1 MRDTF
6 RDYVIARI
14 RAVIEMR
21 GLTQAKVAKASG
33 FSASEI
39 SKWLQA
45 TEGNADPRTPSLKQ
59 LAAMASA
66 MNTSCDYL
74 LGLVEDPSPPTA
86 ERLRLPQRQVQQA
99 LNHVTE
105 AANHLREALA
115 SQEAPSAI
123 ASAADRALLDAI
135 PSPADGSRNEDE
147 APRRT
152 RSRMNGGD
160 ETL

>member
-6 RDYVIARI
+6 RDCVIARI

-45 TEGNADPRTPSLKQ
+45 TEGNPDPRTPSLRQ
-59 LAAMASA
+59 LASLASA
-66 MNTSCDYL
+66 MDTSCDYL

-105 AANHLREALA
+105 AAAHLRAALA
-115 SQEAPSAI
+115 SDSPTAS
-123 ASAADRALLDAI
+123 ASAADTAPRDAM